1 MNATQMD
8 RKRVKLKKIIL
19 GVRGYN
25 MNRIS
30 WDQYFMAQSHLLALR
45 STCTRLTVGATIV
58 RDNRIIAGGYNGSIA
73 GGTHCIDDGCYVI
86 DNHCVRTIH
95 AEMNALLQCAKFG
108 VPTDQAEI
116 YVTHFPCLQC
126 CKSLIQAG
134 IKAVYYAEDY
144 KNHPYALELFK
155 QAGVKTEKVEAKGAI
170 YVNGKQKKDFVF
182 SLLAQLEQ
190 NGLGKEDLLALEKQ
204 ANQIFEN

>member
-1 MNATQMD
+1 
-8 RKRVKLKKIIL
+8 
-19 GVRGYN
+19 

-108 VPTDQAEI
+108 VPTDEAEI

-155 QAGVKTEKVEAKGAI
+155 QAGVKTEKVESKGAI
-170 YVNGKQKKDFVF
+170 DVNGKQKKDFVF
-182 SLLAQLEQ
+182 SLLAQLER
-190 NGLGKEDLLALEKQ
+190 NGLGKEDILELEKQ